1 MFVELIIIGKIE
13 ITFDRRNEA
22 IISFM
27 RMKQC
32 KYRESEKYSVILGRN
47 SEEKSLLK
55 IDFFLSIT
63 TQVSVL
69 TSLWHFSI
77 LSRPRVPQLYGNLIQ
92 SVNYNLIP
100 N

>member
-32 KYRESEKYSVILGRN
+32 KYRESEKYSVILGRIHR
-47 SEEKSLLK
+47 K
-55 IDFFLSIT
+55 
-63 TQVSVL
+63 
-69 TSLWHFSI
+69 
-77 LSRPRVPQLYGNLIQ
+77 RVG
-92 SVNYNLIP
+92 
-100 N
+100 

>member
-47 SEEKSLLK
+47 SEEKSWLK
-55 IDFFLSIT
+55 IDFFS
-63 TQVSVL
+63 
-69 TSLWHFSI
+69 
-77 LSRPRVPQLYGNLIQ
+77 
-92 SVNYNLIP
+92 SVNHDTSVSLDKFVAFLNSLSTKSSTVVWESDTKCQL
-100 N
+100 